1 MKHHTRN
8 LELNASVE
16 SLERSDLI
24 EFSVASSEPFFR
36 ANEDNPNDGYY
47 EVLVIGEE
55 NIDFSRMVDGKC
67 PFLFEHDTEKQ
78 LGVVEKSYL
87 SDGKLK
93 ILVRFSENDFPQ
105 TVLKDILSGIRRNVS
120 VGYIVMETKV
130 QQNRG
135 DFPTVYITK
144 WQPYEC
150 SSCTVPADHTVG
162 YQRNLTNDSNQG
174 ITLNMDDKDK
184 LQEQD
189 SEQLDTE
196 KQLDEVQNNATSTQ
210 ADTSQNQP
218 QTETP
223 KPEDKELDPAD
234 EAEDILAAGEL
245 AGEEELARTCIQE
258 KRSLKEFK
266 QLVKQKRNLKE
277 KNSMETPKKYSIT
290 KAIRSIWK
298 GTKDAEYEMNI
309 SHNAQRTLNAEDDHD
324 LFVPIGQFRALSS
337 RSQFRWCSYQYH
349 LLTNRVCSNTQT

>member
-1 MKHHTRN
+1 MMAITKSLL
-8 LELNASVE
+8 LEKRISIFPVWLT
-16 SLERSDLI
+16 
-24 EFSVASSEPFFR
+24 
-36 ANEDNPNDGYY
+36 
-47 EVLVIGEE
+47 
-55 NIDFSRMVDGKC
+55 GKC

-120 VGYIVMETKV
+120 VGYIVMETKL
-130 QQNRG
+130 QQNSG
-135 DFPTVYITK
+135 DFPTVYVTR

-162 YQRNLTNDSNQG
+162 YQRNLNNDSNQG

-184 LQEQD
+184 LQEQ
-189 SEQLDTE
+189 ELKELGKE
-196 KQLDEVQNNATSTQ
+196 KQLDETQDNETSSP
-210 ADTSQNQP
+210 AETSQKQP

-337 RSQFRWCSYQYH
+337 RSQFRWCPYQYH

>member
-1 MKHHTRN
+1 MKHYTRN

-16 SLERSDLI
+16 SVENDKLI

-36 ANEDNPNDGYY
+36 VHEDNPDDGYY

-78 LGVVEKSYL
+78 LGVVEKSYI

-93 ILVRFSENDFPQ
+93 ILVRFSENEFPQ
-105 TVLKDILSGIRRNVS
+105 AILKDILAGIRRNVS
-120 VGYIVMETKV
+120 VGYIVMETKL
-130 QQNRG
+130 QQNNG
-135 DFPTVYITK
+135 DFPTVYVTR

-162 YQRNLTNDSNQG
+162 YQRNLSNDSKQG
-174 ITLNMDDKDK
+174 TILNMDDKDK
-184 LQEQD
+184 LKEQPL
-189 SEQLDTE
+189 EELENE
-196 KQLDEVQNNATSTQ
+196 KQLDETQ
-210 ADTSQNQP
+210 E
-218 QTETP
+218 ETP
-223 KPEDKELDPAD
+223 QKQIQEETPEQEEKEIDPAD
-234 EAEDILAAGEL
+234 EAEDIRAAGEL
-245 AGEEELARTCIQE
+245 AGEEDLAETCIKE

-266 QLVKQKRNLKE
+266 QLVKNKRNLKGN
-277 KNSMETPKKYSIT
+277 KSMETPKKYSIT

-309 SHNAQRTLNAEDDHD
+309 SRSAQRTLNVEDDHD
-324 LFVPIGQFRALSS
+324 LFVPISQFRALGP
-337 RSQFRWCSYQYH
+337 RSKFRWRTY
-349 LLTNRVCSNTQT
+349 

>member
-1 MKHHTRN
+1 MT
-8 LELNASVE
+8 
-16 SLERSDLI
+16 
-24 EFSVASSEPFFR
+24 
-36 ANEDNPNDGYY
+36 
-47 EVLVIGEE
+47 
-55 NIDFSRMVDGKC
+55 GKC

-120 VGYIVMETKV
+120 VGYIVMETKL
-130 QQNRG
+130 QQNSG
-135 DFPTVYITK
+135 DFPTVYVTR

-162 YQRNLTNDSNQG
+162 YQRNLNNDSNQG

-184 LQEQD
+184 LQEQ
-189 SEQLDTE
+189 ELEELGKE
-196 KQLDEVQNNATSTQ
+196 KQLDEAQDNETSTQ
-210 ADTSQNQP
+210 AETSQNQI
-218 QTETP
+218 QAETP
-223 KPEDKELDPAD
+223 KQEDKELDPVD
-234 EAEDILAAGEL
+234 EAEDIRAAGEL

-266 QLVKQKRNLKE
+266 QIVKQKRNLKE

-309 SHNAQRTLNAEDDHD
+309 SHDAQRTLNAEDDHD
-324 LFVPIGQFRALSS
+324 LFVPIGQFRTLGPRS
-337 RSQFRWCSYQYH
+337 RFRWCPYQYH
-349 LLTNRVCSNTQT
+349 LLTNRVCYNTQT